1 MDTNDK
7 VFKFTIRLVLAI
19 LIVYIL
25 IIGKSFLTPLA
36 WAIVIGLGSIQFIEK
51 IKEKSKIPTGLI
63 ILSYLLLI
71 GTVIF
76 LTFYFFYVELHHI
89 ITDLPGINDKIS
101 STLHQISVSL
111 QGTGI
116 HIPDHIDKQ
125 IINDYVDKNSDAIF
139 GFISGFGESIE
150 HLVLGSF
157 YLFFILFYGDL
168 VPQFFES
175 KIKSEKKRE
184 TLKENTNKAIS
195 IIKSYIVGLLILA
208 LITAA
213 LVYII
218 LLIFGVDYAL
228 FFAVLLGVLSLIP
241 FIGNP
246 IGIIIVALFT
256 LLTKDSLTT
265 PIMVVVLI
273 WIANLIHEN
282 VIRPWLMGD
291 RLQINAFVVFIA
303 VIIGGLLWGV
313 SGMILFIPLAG
324 IIKVALMYSEETSHY
339 AILLSEKPKKKKR
352 KSRSKKLE
360 E

>member
-1 MDTNDK
+1 M
-7 VFKFTIRLVLAI
+7 

-36 WAIVIGLGSIQFIEK
+36 WAIVIGLASIQFIEK
-51 IKEKSKIPTGLI
+51 LKQKSKIPVGLI
-63 ILSYLLLI
+63 IISYLLLI
-71 GTVIF
+71 VSVIF
-76 LTFYFFYVELHHI
+76 LTFYFFYIELSHI
-89 ITDLPGINDKIS
+89 ISDLPEINDKLS
-101 STLHQISVSL
+101 STLHQLSISLKDS
-111 QGTGI
+111 GI

-125 IINDYVDKNSDAIF
+125 MINDYIGKNSDTIF
-139 GFISGFGESIE
+139 GFISSFGESIE
-150 HLVLGSF
+150 HLVLGAF

-184 TLKENTNKAIS
+184 TLVENTNKAIG

-228 FFAVLLGVLSLIP
+228 FFAVLLGVLTLIP

-246 IGIIIVALFT
+246 IGIIVVGLFA
-256 LLTKDSLTT
+256 LLTKDSITT
-265 PIMVVVLI
+265 PLLVVICI
-273 WIANLIHEN
+273 WITNVVHEN
-282 VIRPWLMGD
+282 IIRPWLMGD

-303 VIIGGLLWGV
+303 VILGGLLWGI

-339 AILLSEKPKKKKR
+339 AILLGEKPKKE
-352 KSRSKKLE
+352 KSNKIKIND
-360 E
+360 